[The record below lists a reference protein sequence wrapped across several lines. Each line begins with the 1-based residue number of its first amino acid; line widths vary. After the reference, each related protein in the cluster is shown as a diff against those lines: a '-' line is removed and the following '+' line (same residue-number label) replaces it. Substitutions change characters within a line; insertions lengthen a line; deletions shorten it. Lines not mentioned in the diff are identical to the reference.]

1 MLGYIAKRLLLLLPV
16 AVGITLAV
24 FLLIR
29 LIPGDPAHAIL
40 GIHATPETLRIV
52 HEELGLDRNLT
63 AQYFIYLRNLLHG
76 ELGQSYFYGEP
87 IRSLVM
93 TRAVP
98 TLLLMADATVLS
110 LLIAVPTGVIAA
122 TRRDRA
128 ADHLLR
134 VVATV
139 GVGLPS
145 YWTGF
150 VLILL
155 FAVTLPVFPV
165 GGYGSTWSARAVSLF
180 LPALT
185 IALNIAP
192 LVMRSLRSS
201 LSEALSAPFI
211 DTARAKGLP
220 GRVVLINHALRVAI
234 LPALNVLGLNIG
246 FLVGNTVIV
255 ENVFAV
261 PGLGQLM
268 ISSIGS
274 RDYPTI
280 QAVTLLF
287 GAVVVLIYIV
297 TDLLQLALDPRA
309 RRNQLAVL

>member
-1 MLGYIAKRLLLLLPV
+1 MIGYIAKRLLLMVPV

-24 FLLIR
+24 FLLVR
-29 LIPGDPAHAIL
+29 LIPGDPARVVL
-40 GIHATPETLRIV
+40 GIHATPDLLLAVRAR
-52 HEELGLDRNLT
+52 LGLDRSLGV
-63 AQYFIYLRNLLHG
+63 QYLIYVRRLLQGDFG
-76 ELGQSYFYGEP
+76 ESYFFGEP
-87 IRSLVM
+87 IRDLVL
-93 TRAVP
+93 TRAGP
-98 TLLLMADATVLS
+98 TLLLMAFSTVLTLS
-110 LLIAVPTGVIAA
+110 LAVPTGLLAA
-122 TRRDRA
+122 SRRDRA
-128 ADHLLR
+128 ADHFVR
-134 VVATV
+134 IVATV

-150 VLILL
+150 VLILAFSVL
-155 FAVTLPVFPV
+155 LPIFPV
-165 GGYGSTWSARAVSLF
+165 AGYGNSWGQRLVSLF

-201 LSEALSAPFI
+201 LGEALAAGYI

-220 GRVVLINHALRVAI
+220 HRTVLFGHALRVAI

-268 ISSIGS
+268 IASIGS

-287 GAVVVLIYIV
+287 GIIVVLIYLL
-297 TDLLQLALDPRA
+297 TDLVQIVLDPRV
-309 RRNQLAVL
+309 RRTQLAA

>member
-1 MLGYIAKRLLLLLPV
+1 MLGYVAKRLALMVPV
-16 AVGITLAV
+16 AFGITLAV
-24 FLLIR
+24 FLLVR
-29 LIPGDPAHAIL
+29 LIPGDPARAIL
-40 GIHATPETLRIV
+40 GIHATPELIGAVRAK
-52 HEELGLDRNLT
+52 LGLDRSLV
-63 AQYFIYLRNLLHG
+63 AQYLIYLRHLAQGDLG
-76 ELGQSYFYGEP
+76 ESYFFGQP
-87 IRSLVM
+87 IRDLVLI
-93 TRAVP
+93 RSVP
-98 TLLLMADATVLS
+98 TLLLMAYSTVLS
-110 LLIAVPTGVIAA
+110 LLIAVPTGLIAA

-128 ADHLLR
+128 ADHLVR
-134 VVATV
+134 IVATV

-150 VLILL
+150 VLILA
-155 FAVTLPVFPV
+155 FAVTLPIFPV
-165 GGYGSTWSARAVSLF
+165 AGYGDTWGHRLVSLF

-201 LSEALSAPFI
+201 LGEALAAGYI

-220 GRVVLINHALRVAI
+220 ARTVLLGHALRVAI

-268 ISSIGS
+268 ISAIGT

-287 GAVVVLIYIV
+287 GVIVVLIYLL
-297 TDLLQLALDPRA
+297 TDLVLIVLDPRV
-309 RRNQLAVL
+309 RRAQLA

>member
-1 MLGYIAKRLLLLLPV
+1 MLGYLAKRVALLVPV

-40 GIHATPETLRIV
+40 GIHATPDALRAV
-52 HEELGLDRNLT
+52 HQELGLDRSLPE
-63 AQYFIYLRNLLHG
+63 QYLVYLRHLLG
-76 ELGQSYFYGEP
+76 GDLGHSYFYGEP
-87 IRSLVM
+87 IASLVL

-98 TLLLMADATVLS
+98 TLLLMAYATLLS
-110 LLIAVPTGVIAA
+110 LLIAVPTGVLAA

-128 ADHLLR
+128 ADHLVR

-150 VLILL
+150 VLILA
-155 FAVTLPVFPV
+155 FAVLLPVFPV
-165 GGYGSTWSARAVSLF
+165 GGYGTTWSARAVSLF

-185 IALNIAP
+185 IALNVAP

-220 GRVVLINHALRVAI
+220 GRAVLIDHALRVAI
-234 LPALNVLGLNIG
+234 LPALNVLGLNVG

-268 ISSIGS
+268 ISSIGT

-287 GAVVVLIYIV
+287 GAVVVLIYLL
-297 TDLLQLALDPRA
+297 TDLVQLALDPRA
-309 RRNQLAVL
+309 RRNQFARA

>member
-1 MLGYIAKRLLLLLPV
+1 MIGYIAKRLLLTVPV

-24 FLLIR
+24 FLLVR
-29 LIPGDPAHAIL
+29 LIPGDPARVVL
-40 GIHATPETLRIV
+40 GIHATPDLLLAVRTR
-52 HEELGLDRNLT
+52 LGLDRSVGV
-63 AQYFIYLRNLLHG
+63 QYLIYVRHLLQGDFG
-76 ELGQSYFYGEP
+76 ESYFFGEP
-87 IRSLVM
+87 IRDLVL
-93 TRAVP
+93 TRAGP
-98 TLLLMADATVLS
+98 TLLLMAYSTVLT
-110 LLIAVPTGVIAA
+110 LLLALPTGLLAA

-128 ADHLLR
+128 ADHFVR
-134 VVATV
+134 IVATV

-150 VLILL
+150 VLILAFSVL
-155 FAVTLPVFPV
+155 LPIFPV
-165 GGYGSTWSARAVSLF
+165 AGYGDTWGQRLLSLF
-180 LPALT
+180 LPSLT

-201 LSEALSAPFI
+201 LGEVLAAGYI

-220 GRVVLINHALRVAI
+220 GRTVLLKHTLRVAM

-268 ISSIGS
+268 ITSISS

-287 GAVVVLIYIV
+287 GVIVVLIYLL
-297 TDLLQLALDPRA
+297 TDLVQIMLDPRV
-309 RRNQLAVL
+309 RRTQLAV

>member
-1 MLGYIAKRLLLLLPV
+1 MLGYIAKRLLLMVPV

-24 FLLIR
+24 FLLVR
-29 LIPGDPAHAIL
+29 LIPGDPARVIL
-40 GIHATPETLRIV
+40 GIHATPELLAAVRT
-52 HEELGLDRNLT
+52 HLGLDRSVGV
-63 AQYFIYLRNLLHG
+63 QYLLYVRNLLHG
-76 ELGQSYFYGEP
+76 DLGESYFFGQP
-87 IRSLVM
+87 ISSLVL

-98 TLLLMADATVLS
+98 TLLLMAYSTVLT
-110 LLIAVPTGVIAA
+110 LALAVPTGLLAA

-128 ADHLLR
+128 ADHLVR

-150 VLILL
+150 VLILVFSVL
-155 FAVTLPVFPV
+155 LPIFPV
-165 GGYGSTWSARAVSLF
+165 AGYGDTWTQRAINLF

-201 LSEALSAPFI
+201 LGDALAAGYI

-220 GRVVLINHALRVAI
+220 ARRVLLGHALRVAI

-268 ISSIGS
+268 IASIGT

-287 GAVVVLIYIV
+287 GVIVVLIYLL
-297 TDLLQLALDPRA
+297 TDLVQIVLDPRV
-309 RRNQLAVL
+309 RRTQLAA

>member
-1 MLGYIAKRLLLLLPV
+1 MLGFIAKRLLLMVPV

-24 FLLIR
+24 FLLVR
-29 LIPGDPAHAIL
+29 LIPGDPARVVL
-40 GIHATPETLRIV
+40 GIHATPDLLLAVRAR
-52 HEELGLDRNLT
+52 LGLDRGVGV
-63 AQYFIYLRNLLHG
+63 QYLIYLRDLLHG
-76 ELGQSYFYGEP
+76 DLGQSYFYGEP
-87 IRSLVM
+87 IRDLVLA
-93 TRAVP
+93 RAAP
-98 TLLLMADATVLS
+98 TLLLMAYSTVLT
-110 LLIAVPTGVIAA
+110 LLLAVPTGLLAA

-128 ADHLLR
+128 ADHFVR

-150 VLILL
+150 VLIL
-155 FAVTLPVFPV
+155 PVA
-165 GGYGSTWSARAVSLF
+165 GYGDTWGQRLVSLF

-192 LVMRSLRSS
+192 LVMRALRSS
-201 LSEALSAPFI
+201 LGEALAAGFI

-220 GRVVLINHALRVAI
+220 GRTVLIGHALRVAI

-268 ISSIGS
+268 IASIGT

-287 GAVVVLIYIV
+287 GVIVVLIYLL
-297 TDLLQLALDPRA
+297 TDLVLIVLDPRV
-309 RRNQLAVL
+309 RRAQLAA